1 MACCELELEK
11 ACEHVNGK
19 FLLYLLKRS
28 GFGEKWRAWLA
39 HCIST
44 MCFSVLVDSVLFGF
58 FSSSC
63 GLR

>member
-11 ACEHVNGK
+11 AYEHGNGE
-19 FLLYLLKRS
+19 FLLYLLKRIS
-28 GFGEKWRAWLA
+28 FEEKWRAWLA

-44 MCFSVLVDSVLFGF
+44 MCSSVLGNSVLFGF